1 MSLSDLASR
10 VSAVTVPGGPRRD
23 SQACPSDGQTVSD
36 AAESDVENK
45 NFRRLASG
53 RAGRADEVYSHT
65 IAPPVESSAT
75 LVVTLHLK
83 L

>member
-1 MSLSDLASR
+1 MVIMISESSDS
-10 VSAVTVPGGPRRD
+10 
-23 SQACPSDGQTVSD
+23 

-75 LVVTLHLK
+75 LVVRFT
-83 L
+83 